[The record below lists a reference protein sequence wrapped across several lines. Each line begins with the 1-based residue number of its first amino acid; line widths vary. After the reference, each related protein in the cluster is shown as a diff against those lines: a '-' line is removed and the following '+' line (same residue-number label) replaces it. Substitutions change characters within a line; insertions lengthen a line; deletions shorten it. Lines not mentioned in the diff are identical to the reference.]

1 MAKKKTKLDEELA
14 IDGEG
19 SESIITKKLIE
30 KYGNTIRTGTQ
41 VLADINSLQ
50 IHSVSPALDLMLG
63 GGFREGS
70 MIIMTSDPKAGK
82 TTTALHFAAKM
93 QKKGRTVVYANTEGR
108 LSKQNFTGI
117 KGLDPENIII
127 IESTDERILTA
138 EDFLSIIEGYINSVP
153 GCVIIVDSTSN
164 MIPEDEL
171 KGELT
176 SKVRNQLPKLL
187 ALFCRRVSGTLM
199 KNKVTCIMITH
210 NIANTSGMGHQTKL
224 ADGGNMIRYQ
234 AGTNLKIGFT
244 RSWNEGGKEDGVQ
257 IGQMLMW
264 TLITSNAGGTPG
276 SDCTGW
282 LRYGIGI
289 DEVKEVIE
297 LAKEFSFIKSAGAW
311 YTLKSLVDHRN
322 EDFMKK
328 YLESEEVDPEDE
340 EAVTKALKFQ
350 GEAKMYAFLEEH
362 PEMVDFIYS
371 KLRELLY

>member
-1 MAKKKTKLDEELA
+1 MAKKKPKLDVELEEE
-14 IDGEG
+14 IGS
-19 SESIITKKLIE
+19 SESIVTKKLIE
-30 KYGNTIRTGTQ
+30 KYGDTIKTGTQ
-41 VLADINSLQ
+41 VLNNINSLMV
-50 IHSVSPALDLMLG
+50 HSVSPALDLMLG

-70 MIIMTSDPKAGK
+70 MVIMTSDPKAGK

-93 QKKGRTVVYANTEGR
+93 QKQGKTVVYANTEGR

-117 KGLDPENIII
+117 KDLDPDKIIVV
-127 IESTDERILTA
+127 ESTDERILTA

-164 MIPEDEL
+164 MIPKDEL
-171 KGELT
+171 EGELT

-199 KNKVTCIMITH
+199 KNKIICIMITH

-234 AGTNLKIGFT
+234 AGTNAKIGYT
-244 RSWNEGGKEDGVQ
+244 RAWCEGGKEDGIQ

-264 TLITSNAGGTPG
+264 NLITSNAGGTPG
-276 SDCTGW
+276 SEATGW

-289 DEVKEVIE
+289 DEVKEIIE
-297 LAKEFSFIKSAGAW
+297 LAKEFNFIKAAGAW
-311 YTLKSLVDHRN
+311 YTIKILAENKE
-322 EDFMKK
+322 EDFVKE
-328 YLESEEVDPEDE
+328 YLESNSVDLDDE
-340 EAVTKALKFQ
+340 KAVLKAFQFQ
-350 GEAKMYAFLEEH
+350 GEAKLYAFLEAR
-362 PEMVDFIYS
+362 PVMSAYIYK